1 MAIGRI
7 GGRALK
13 SNLERDSNL
22 AFGTNLLVVDY
33 LNTKIGIGTAS
44 PTQTLSVTGS
54 ANVDNIKFDGN
65 TISATNANGGII
77 LTPAGSGVVNV
88 AGTLTANIIT
98 LGDFSF
104 SGNKIVT
111 TSSNADIT
119 LDPAGTG
126 KLDVRGQINLNS
138 NKIINVTDPAAA
150 QDAATKAYVDAQIS
164 NTGMDITLGT
174 PTDSSITDGAYTG
187 FTTSDKVTDAI
198 DDLNEALENV
208 RNDTFVQS
216 TDFTADV
223 TAASLNATVTLTIT
237 SVGTPDRYTIVWGDS
252 NTTSGTTDATP
263 SHTYSA
269 AGTYS
274 VTVTAYNNTGTGTG
288 STASKTRSSYI
299 TIYTATPVVSFEL
312 YTASSGGSALTGNN
326 LYVLEGETR
335 YLDNNTTNTGGA
347 TVAYSM
353 TWGDGS
359 SNTAIANDAA
369 AGGVSGARL
378 SHAWG
383 AGVHSG
389 TGQDTLTL
397 SLTAHSTCNPA
408 LLPITGTILLK
419 VYDDNPT
426 GSDDLGDK
434 TIAMNAV
441 VGTSPKLAS
450 GFTEN
455 VAGSPT
461 YVAGNSVNRVT
472 TVDPVRTADQTT
484 FAYNA
489 DAGIV
494 TAWVNG
500 AENGSITLSTSDNSG
515 TNLSLTIQS
524 ESDFN
529 LLDSTGAAVAFASSI
544 YYPTALE
551 GHKSIVSKATSGIS
565 TGVNSFQLRSTSPS
579 SVVTNVLEFVK
590 DNITVTPTFGSAG
603 TLSEGTAGTK
613 RYISGIPYYNTGSP
627 ALTLSGTTINN
638 LVGQTY
644 TNQTNIVEV
653 DTGTNAEGTSSAAL
667 TNQDYTYA
675 NIDGGSTMLTGGIPN
690 VNTGTQSAY
699 AIGNLTVP
707 ITTSSVRTVDTLKVR
722 ARNVNG
728 ISSYS
733 NLTGNIQVHTA
744 AQSGISEIAIAVSD
758 DLGNGDHT
766 DDAVRIFNFSA
777 STTNNPSYTNSTAF
791 YTNSLFTEAAD
802 PGVAGTKEATIR
814 LGVLKYDVTN
824 YSSGYLPA
832 GPNRTGDT
840 GTQYLTFAFRRKAV
854 SNFDINITSAGITGL
869 WIAAPATAID
879 TASGL
884 NGWIDASTTYAG
896 SGVPGSDTGNGGNGS
911 NGCALTSGDRIAA
924 TTALSG
930 GYTMTLGS
938 ENMTNATG
946 NVVLVRIALQ
956 TGQSVTALSIGEAS

>member
-13 SNLERDSNL
+13 SNLERDFNL

-33 LNTKIGIGTAS
+33 QNSKIGIGTDS

-54 ANVDNIKFDGN
+54 ANVDNIKLDGN
-65 TISATNANGGII
+65 TISATN
-77 LTPAGSGVVNV
+77 V
-88 AGTLTANIIT
+88 
-98 LGDFSF
+98 
-104 SGNKIVT
+104 
-111 TSSNADIT
+111 NADII
-119 LDPAGTG
+119 LAPSGTG

-138 NKIINVTDPAAA
+138 NRIINVTDPTSA
-150 QDAATKAYVDAQIS
+150 QDAASKAYVDAQIVS
-164 NTGMDITLGT
+164 GGVNTGMDITLGT
-174 PTDSSITDGAYTG
+174 PTDSNIADGAYTG
-187 FTTSDKVTDAI
+187 FTISDKVTDAI

-208 RNDTFVQS
+208 RNTTFVKS
-216 TDFTADV
+216 TDFTADI
-223 TAASLNATVTLTIT
+223 TSASLNTSVTLTIT
-237 SVGTPDRYTIVWGDS
+237 SVGTPNRYTIVWGDG

-263 SHTYSA
+263 SHTYSV

-274 VTVTAYNNTGTGTG
+274 VTVTSYNNTGTGTG

-299 TIYTATPVVSFEL
+299 AIYSAAPVVSFEL

-326 LYVLEGETR
+326 LYVLEGGTR
-335 YLDNNTTNTGGA
+335 YLDNNTTNTGSA

-353 TWGDGS
+353 SWGDGS
-359 SNTAIANDAA
+359 SDTAIANDAA
-369 AGGVSGARL
+369 SGGVSGARL

-389 TGQDTLTL
+389 TGRDTLTL

-408 LLPITGTILLK
+408 LLPITGTISLK
-419 VYDDNPT
+419 VYDDAPS
-426 GSDDLGDK
+426 GPDDIGDK
-434 TIAMNAV
+434 TIAMNAI

-472 TVDPVRTADQTT
+472 TVDPVRTANQTT

-489 DAGIV
+489 DAGV
-494 TAWVNG
+494 LSAYVNG
-500 AENGSITLSTSDNSG
+500 ADDGSITLSTSDDSATSSSPG
-515 TNLSLTIQS
+515 ASLTIQS

-529 LLDSTGAAVAFASSI
+529 LLDSTGAAVAFNSSI
-544 YYPTALE
+544 YFPTHFE
-551 GHKSIVSKATSGIS
+551 GFKAIVSKATSGIS
-565 TGVNSFQLRSTSPS
+565 VGVNSFQLRSTSPS

-590 DNITVTPTFGSAG
+590 DNITVNPTFSAAG

-627 ALTLSGTTINN
+627 ALTLSSTTINN
-638 LVGQTY
+638 LVGQAY

-653 DTGTNAEGTSSAAL
+653 DTGTNAEGTSSAAI
-667 TNQDYTYA
+667 TNQNYTYA
-675 NIDGGSTMLTGGIPN
+675 NIDGSSTMLTGGIPN
-690 VNTGTQSAY
+690 VNTGTASAY

-766 DDAVRIFNFSA
+766 DDGVRIFNFSA
-777 STTNNPSYTNSTAF
+777 STTNNPSYTNSTNF
-791 YTNSLFTEAAD
+791 YTNSLYTEAAN

-879 TASGL
+879 AASGL

-911 NGCALTSGDRIAA
+911 NGCASTSGDRIAA

-956 TGQSVTALSIGEAS
+956 TGQSVTVLSIGETS